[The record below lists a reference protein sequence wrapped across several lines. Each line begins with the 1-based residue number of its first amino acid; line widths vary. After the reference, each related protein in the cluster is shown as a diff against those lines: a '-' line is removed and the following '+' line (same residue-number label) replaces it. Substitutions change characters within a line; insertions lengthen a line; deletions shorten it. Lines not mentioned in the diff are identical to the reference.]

1 MQEILRI
8 LERDARATP
17 DQIARQTGR
26 SADEVSRLI
35 KEAEE
40 KGIIVRYK
48 TVINWNKLLA
58 EESVTAL
65 VEVKVAPQRD
75 VGFDAIAQ
83 RIYRYPE
90 ARSIYLMSGTYDLL
104 VQLAGPS
111 LRHVSAFIAGKL
123 APLEAVQSTTTHFL
137 MKRYKEDGDIL
148 EGIPDDP
155 RRLPV
160 AP

>member
-1 MQEILRI
+1 MEDILRI
-8 LERDARATP
+8 LERDAHATP

-26 SADEVSRLI
+26 PVEDVVALI
-35 KEAEE
+35 QEAEQRE
-40 KGIIVRYK
+40 IIVRYK
-48 TVINWNKLLA
+48 TVVNWNKLA

-83 RIYRYPE
+83 RIYRFPE
-90 ARSIYLMSGTYDLL
+90 ARSVYLMSGTYDLL
-104 VQLAGPS
+104 VQLQGPS
-111 LRHVSAFIAGKL
+111 LRHLSSFIAEKL
-123 APLEAVQSTTTHFL
+123 APLETVQSTTTHFL

-148 EGIPDDP
+148 EGIPEEH

>member
-1 MQEILRI
+1 MEDILQI

-26 SADEVSRLI
+26 TTDEVARLI
-35 KEAEE
+35 REAEQT
-40 KGIIVRYK
+40 GIIVRDK
-48 TVINWNKLLA
+48 TVVNWNRLA
-58 EESVTAL
+58 DEAVTAL

-83 RIYRYPE
+83 RIYRFPE
-90 ARSIYLMSGTYDLL
+90 ARSVYLMSGTYDLL
-104 VQLAGPS
+104 VQLSGPS
-111 LRHVSAFIAGKL
+111 LRHVSNFISEKL
-123 APLEAVQSTTTHFL
+123 APLETVQSTTTHFL

-148 EGIPDDP
+148 EGIPDDT

>member
-1 MQEILRI
+1 MEDILRI

-26 SADEVSRLI
+26 PAEEVGRLI
-35 KEAEE
+35 QEAEAQ
-40 KGIIVRYK
+40 GIIVRYK
-48 TVINWNKLLA
+48 TVINWNKLA
-58 EESVTAL
+58 HETVTAL

-90 ARSIYLMSGTYDLL
+90 ARSVYLMSGTYDLL
-104 VQLAGPS
+104 VQLTGPT
-111 LRHVSAFIAGKL
+111 LRSVSAFIAEKL
-123 APLEAVQSTTTHFL
+123 APLDGVQSTTTHFL
-137 MKRYKEDGDIL
+137 MKRYKEDGDIV
-148 EGIPDDP
+148 EGIVEEP

>member
-1 MQEILRI
+1 MEDILRI
-8 LERDARATP
+8 LERDARATL

-26 SADEVSRLI
+26 SAEEVSRLI
-35 KEAEE
+35 QEAEA

-48 TVINWNKLLA
+48 TVINWNKLA
-58 EESVTAL
+58 DETVTAL
-65 VEVKVAPQRD
+65 VEVKVTPQRE

-83 RIYRYPE
+83 RIYRFPE
-90 ARSIYLMSGTYDLL
+90 ARSVYLLSGTYDLL
-104 VQLAGPS
+104 VQLTGPT
-111 LRHVSAFIAGKL
+111 LRSVSAFIAEKL

-137 MKRYKEDGDIL
+137 MKRYKEDGDIV
-148 EGIPDDP
+148 EGIAEEP

>member
-1 MQEILRI
+1 MEDILRI

-26 SADEVSRLI
+26 AADEVARLI
-35 KEAEE
+35 KDAEE
-40 KGIIVRYK
+40 RGIIVRYK
-48 TVINWNKLLA
+48 TVINWNKVA
-58 EESVTAL
+58 EEAVTAL
-65 VEVKVAPQRD
+65 VEVKVTPQRD

-83 RIYRYPE
+83 RIYRFSE
-90 ARSIYLMSGTYDLL
+90 ARSVYLMSGTYDLL
-104 VQLAGPS
+104 VQLSGPS
-111 LRHVSAFIAGKL
+111 LRHVSNFISEKL
-123 APLEAVQSTTTHFL
+123 APLDTVQSTTTHFL

-148 EGIPDDP
+148 EGVPEDS

>member
-1 MQEILRI
+1 MEDILRI
-8 LERDARATP
+8 LERDARATL

-26 SADEVSRLI
+26 SAEEVSRLI
-35 KEAEE
+35 QEAEA

-48 TVINWNKLLA
+48 TVINWNKLA
-58 EESVTAL
+58 DETVTAL
-65 VEVKVAPQRD
+65 VEVKVTPQRE

-83 RIYRYPE
+83 RIYRFPE
-90 ARSIYLMSGTYDLL
+90 ARSVYLMSGTYDLL
-104 VQLAGPS
+104 VQLTGPT
-111 LRHVSAFIAGKL
+111 LRSVSAFIAEKL

-137 MKRYKEDGDIL
+137 MKRYKEDGDIV
-148 EGIPDDP
+148 EGIAEEP